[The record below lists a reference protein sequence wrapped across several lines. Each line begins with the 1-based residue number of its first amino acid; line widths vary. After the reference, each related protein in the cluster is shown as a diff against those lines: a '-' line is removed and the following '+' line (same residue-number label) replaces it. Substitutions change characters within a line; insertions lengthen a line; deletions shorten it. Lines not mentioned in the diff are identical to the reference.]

1 VLWLFLHTLREAPA
15 AVLFVALQRAHLLS
29 AVLCDREYVTD
40 SPESAVLVLK
50 SMHVLTQRLS
60 HENLASAQAV
70 VVTLDLGE

>member
-1 VLWLFLHTLREAPA
+1 M
-15 AVLFVALQRAHLLS
+15 
-29 AVLCDREYVTD
+29 
-40 SPESAVLVLK
+40 LK